1 MTAPLLSVRGL
12 CKSFPG
18 VRALADVDLEV
29 RPGEVHAL
37 MGENGAGKS
46 TLARLIA
53 GLARPDAGTILLDG
67 EPLHLRSP
75 HDALR
80 RGIAMIHQE
89 LLPFGEMT
97 VAENVFMGSE
107 PARLGGLWLDRRT
120 MESRARALLERL
132 GSDVSPRRRM
142 GELSVAAMQTVEIA
156 RALVRRCRL
165 IIMDEPTSALSLR
178 EAEAL
183 LGLIGELKAQG
194 TAVLYVSHKLEE
206 VFRIA
211 DRATVLRDGRHVATA
226 AMGELTPGGLISLM
240 VGREV
245 EVPPA
250 VERWSK
256 GEVLLSLRNLT
267 RKGEFQDV
275 SLEVRAGEIVALAGL
290 MGAGRTEVLSA
301 VYGLRPAERGEI
313 RVRGRAVAIRRPRQ
327 ALAAGIAMV
336 GEDRK
341 RSGLVMSMSVKH
353 NLTLIDL
360 RRCCAGPL
368 VRSGV
373 ENRLADR
380 QIERFGIRTPS
391 RDRCVR
397 VLSGGNQQKVV
408 LAKAMLT
415 EPDVL
420 LLDEPTRGIDVAAK
434 AEMYELIR
442 SLARSGKA
450 ILLASSE
457 LPEVPALSDRVVVM
471 RQGRVTGELETHLAS
486 QEDVMRRAVLAEE
499 NA

>member
-18 VRALADVDLEV
+18 VRALAEVDLEV

-107 PARLGGLWLDRRT
+107 PARLGGLWVDRGT

-132 GSDVSPRRRM
+132 GSDVSPGRRM

-156 RALVRRCRL
+156 RALVRQCRL

-226 AMGELTPGGLISLM
+226 AVSELTPGGLISLM

-250 VERWSK
+250 VERWPK
-256 GEVLLSLRNLT
+256 GEVLLSLRDLT

-275 SLEVRAGEIVALAGL
+275 SLEVRAGEI
-290 MGAGRTEVLSA
+290 
-301 VYGLRPAERGEI
+301 
-313 RVRGRAVAIRRPRQ
+313 GRASCR
-327 ALAAGIAMV
+327 
-336 GEDRK
+336 
-341 RSGLVMSMSVKH
+341 
-353 NLTLIDL
+353 
-360 RRCCAGPL
+360 
-368 VRSGV
+368 
-373 ENRLADR
+373 
-380 QIERFGIRTPS
+380 ERVCST
-391 RDRCVR
+391 V
-397 VLSGGNQQKVV
+397 
-408 LAKAMLT
+408 
-415 EPDVL
+415 
-420 LLDEPTRGIDVAAK
+420 
-434 AEMYELIR
+434 
-442 SLARSGKA
+442 
-450 ILLASSE
+450 
-457 LPEVPALSDRVVVM
+457 
-471 RQGRVTGELETHLAS
+471 
-486 QEDVMRRAVLAEE
+486 
-499 NA
+499 